1 MKPRGGRVLIVDRD
15 IAVAEVI
22 VTALLRH
29 GIPSSAAQTADEALE
44 KVALAQHEVAIVNPQ
59 LAGLSGFETT
69 RRLLREHDPELV
81 VIQAGF
87 GSLREAVAAMR
98 AGAFEG
104 SFQPARRDE
113 LVAMIERAFEHF
125 GELKRGGGPGLGGL
139 VGRSAPM
146 REVFETIRRVA
157 ASSSRSTVLI
167 EGESGTGKELVARAI
182 HDLSEQCAFPF
193 ISVHCSAI
201 PTELLESEL
210 FGHERGA
217 FTGAIRTQRGKF
229 ELAGRG
235 TLLLD
240 EVGTLDPRAQVDLL
254 RVLQEREFTRIG
266 GSEVIRTQARVIAT
280 TNEPLRELVR
290 SGRIRE
296 DLYYRLRVVRIELPP
311 LRQRVE
317 DIPLLADHFLSTH
330 AHEAGRRVRGFSAT
344 ALEAM
349 RRASWRGNVRELA
362 HAVESGVVVGR
373 GAEIDVSDLPA
384 ECFEVGHGQITT
396 DQHES
401 LNLANRLGALERT
414 LIARALKESGYNRVR
429 AAKRLGITD
438 RALRYKL
445 RNHGID
451 APRSS
456 SWMAVAERESV

>member
-1 MKPRGGRVLIVDRD
+1 MRVDGQMLGR
-15 IAVAEVI
+15 
-22 VTALLRH
+22 
-29 GIPSSAAQTADEALE
+29 Q
-44 KVALAQHEVAIVNPQ
+44 
-59 LAGLSGFETT
+59 
-69 RRLLREHDPELV
+69 
-81 VIQAGF
+81 
-87 GSLREAVAAMR
+87 
-98 AGAFEG
+98 
-104 SFQPARRDE
+104 
-113 LVAMIERAFEHF
+113 
-125 GELKRGGGPGLGGL
+125 GLGQL

-182 HDLSEQCAFPF
+182 HDQSEQHAFPF
-193 ISVHCSAI
+193 VSVHCSAI

-217 FTGAIRTQRGKF
+217 FTGAVRTQRGKF

-266 GSEVIRTQARVIAT
+266 GSETIRTHARVIAT
-280 TNEPLRELVR
+280 SNEPLRALVA

-311 LRQRVE
+311 LRERVD
-317 DIPLLADHFLSTH
+317 DIGLLAHYFLETH
-330 AHEAGRRVRGFSAT
+330 AASSGREVRGFSAA
-344 ALEAM
+344 ALDAI
-349 RRASWRGNVRELA
+349 RRAPWRGNVRELA
-362 HAVESGVVVGR
+362 HAVESAVVVGR
-373 GAEIDVSDLPA
+373 RSEIDIEDLPV
-384 ECFEVGHGQITT
+384 ECFEVGEGEGAPNRS
-396 DQHES
+396 ES
-401 LNLANRLGALERT
+401 LNLARRLGALERT
-414 LIARALKESGYNRVR
+414 LIGLALKESGYNRVR

-456 SWMAVAERESV
+456 SWTASGEAARSEP